1 MNRSVRLRKYQ
12 SAYELC
18 ISKIENL
25 NKYENTKKSP
35 SQKLHKRSPQQK
47 HPRSPPRRSKTE
59 KKEKKEVK
67 SQTPL
72 NPYQLFVREQSQK
85 NKYRSMS
92 PKTRMTHISKAW
104 AKKKGVPKDNILGD
118 KCLLIS

>member
-1 MNRSVRLRKYQ
+1 MKTQ
-12 SAYELC
+12 
-18 ISKIENL
+18 KNL
-25 NKYENTKKSP
+25 H
-35 SQKLHKRSPQQK
+35 HKNFTNEVRSPQ
-47 HPRSPPRRSKTE
+47 RSPPRRSKTE

-104 AKKKGVPKDNILGD
+104 AKKR
-118 KCLLIS
+118 ST

>member
-18 ISKIENL
+18 ISKIENI
-25 NKYENTKKSP
+25 NTKKSP
-35 SQKLHKRSPQQK
+35 PRSPKQK
-47 HPRSPPRRSKTE
+47 HPKQSPPRSPPRSPKQKHPKQSPPRRPPRRSKTE
-59 KKEKKEVK
+59 KKEKEEVK
-67 SQTPL
+67 SQTTL

-92 PKTRMTHISKAW
+92 PKTRMTYISKAW
-104 AKKKGVPKDNILGD
+104 AKKRGT
-118 KCLLIS
+118 

>member
-47 HPRSPPRRSKTE
+47 HPRSPQRRPPRSPPRRSKTE
-59 KKEKKEVK
+59 KKEKEEVK

-104 AKKKGVPKDNILGD
+104 AKKKR
-118 KCLLIS
+118 ST

>member
-18 ISKIENL
+18 ISKIENI
-25 NKYENTKKSP
+25 NTKKSP
-35 SQKLHKRSPQQK
+35 PRSPKQK
-47 HPRSPPRRSKTE
+47 HPKQSPPRRPPRRSKTE
-59 KKEKKEVK
+59 KKEKEEVK
-67 SQTPL
+67 SQTTL

-92 PKTRMTHISKAW
+92 PKTRMTYISKAW
-104 AKKKGVPKDNILGD
+104 AKKRGT
-118 KCLLIS
+118 